1 MKVILQQ
8 LLLLSLRKSSIETQR
23 NKQKKLSV

>member
-8 LLLLSLRKSSIETQR
+8 LLLLSLRKSSIEPQR